1 MFYATLKIIHLL
13 CLIVWVGGMVFA
25 QFFLRPALS
34 NLAPPQRVRL
44 MQEVLGRF
52 FQAVLVAGALA
63 LFSGA
68 GMIDRV
74 ARQTRAA
81 DVHFNLPLEWLLM
94 ALLGALMLLI
104 FAGIRF
110 ALYPRLTRAVLSADW
125 AAGAECLVQIRRWVS
140 VNLALALAIIVVTL
154 AGVSS

>member
-1 MFYATLKIIHLL
+1 MFYAVLKIIHLL
-13 CLIVWVGGMVFA
+13 CVIVWVGGMVFA
-25 QFFLRPALS
+25 QFFLRPALLT
-34 NLAPPQRVRL
+34 LAPPQRVRL

-52 FQAVLVAGALA
+52 FQAVLFAGALA
-63 LFSGA
+63 VLSGA

-81 DVHFNLPLEWLLM
+81 DVHFNMPLEWMLM
-94 ALLGALMLLI
+94 ALLGALMLFI

-110 ALYPRLTRAVLSADW
+110 VLYPRLKRAVQSADW
-125 AAGAECLVQIRRWVS
+125 ATGADCLVQIRRWVS
-140 VNLALALAIIVVTL
+140 VNLVLALAIVVVTL

>member
-1 MFYATLKIIHLL
+1 MLYAALKIIHLL
-13 CLIVWVGGMVFA
+13 CVIVWVGGMVFA

-34 NLAPPQRVRL
+34 ELAPAQRVRL
-44 MQEVLGRF
+44 MQQVLGRF
-52 FQAVLVAGALA
+52 FQAVLIAGTLA
-63 LFSGA
+63 LLSGA

-74 ARQTRAA
+74 ARQARAA
-81 DVHFNLPLEWLLM
+81 DVHFSMPLEWLLM

-110 ALYPRLTRAVLSADW
+110 VLYPRLKRAVLGADW
-125 AAGAECLVQIRRWVS
+125 AAGGDCLAQIRRWVS